1 MLKRLADRLVYS
13 PREVALICT
22 NKRSAGSAAD
32 CKGHHIERRDAV
44 GVVRRIERFDMDLK
58 LPT

>member
-1 MLKRLADRLVYS
+1 MLKRLADGLVYS
-13 PREVALICT
+13 PREVALTCA

-32 CKGHHIERRDAV
+32 CKGYHVERRDPM
-44 GVVRRIERFDMDLK
+44 GVIRRIERFDLDLK